1 MSGHPQQET
10 QLFKMSDDFKHL
22 ITVLPPH
29 SAYETFE
36 TLGLKPQALIEKL
49 EYAINTARRPEQR
62 TELQRLDDKRRFK
75 PFLALLEQVIQD
87 WRLKKF
93 INQTLA
99 FLLPDSE
106 AVQELYAEEDG
117 LKLDRKETKA
127 ATLTDSLIQP
137 FKLDGNLK
145 TVLIMSLQ
153 DAFDATEPAQ
163 KATSTASAKLDPAED
178 INKLE
183 SEISRYSAEQQT
195 ALEKLNRAEE
205 MIPFLQKLNSLSNKN
220 SFLAKITEMLLLSL
234 QLAIFPASPASSQ
247 KNAIKL
253 PPLSNSGPDLDDDG
267 LYEYVGHD
275 LHEAPLDSLF
285 PAYGDLGTPSQP
297 IMGTNAAQQVPP
309 GSPTPSADGKPSGR
323 YTQPGSVVRRISFTH
338 NIGQPPASS
347 INPPGPGKKSLE
359 EEMPLL
365 PTVNPTK

>member
-22 ITVLPPH
+22 ITFLPPH
-29 SAYETFE
+29 SAYET
-36 TLGLKPQALIEKL
+36 LDLKPQALIQEL
-49 EYAINTARRPEQR
+49 EYAINTAHRPEQR

-75 PFLALLEQVIQD
+75 PFLALLEQVVQD

-99 FLLPDSE
+99 FLPPDSE

-117 LKLDRKETKA
+117 LNKRDRKETKA

-163 KATSTASAKLDPAED
+163 KATPTASAKLDPAED

-183 SEISRYSAEQQT
+183 FEISRYSAEHQT

-205 MIPFLQKLNSLSNKN
+205 MTPFLQKLNSISKKD
-220 SFLAKITEMLLLSL
+220 SFVAKITEMLLLSL

-253 PPLSNSGPDLDDDG
+253 PPLSNSGPDPDDG

-275 LHEAPLDSLF
+275 LHEVPLDLLF

-309 GSPTPSADGKPSGR
+309 GDPTPSADGKPSGR
-323 YTQPGSVVRRISFTH
+323 YTQPGSVARRISFTS
-338 NIGQPPASS
+338 NIGQLSASNTNPPA
-347 INPPGPGKKSLE
+347 PGKKPLE

-365 PTVNPTK
+365 PTSAINPPK